1 MRQWIHE
8 VFIRR
13 KQINPDNSR
22 EVFGQNRSASNL
34 VLIMKWGKW
43 LENWDMTSLKIKT
56 PFLDMDWNP
65 QDEDKAAAWELY
77 IELLTRITTQKLDDN
92 HGDEKTALTSIFSIF
107 AITRDVMRNNG
118 RHCMEFT
125 KIAIVVLNQVV
136 RPFTSKWHGL
146 SVKGAFDDPAKCEE
160 FRAELVE
167 IQRVLKLYTKMLA
180 DMAGVEDLTELES
193 DEI

>member
-1 MRQWIHE
+1 
-8 VFIRR
+8 
-13 KQINPDNSR
+13 
-22 EVFGQNRSASNL
+22 
-34 VLIMKWGKW
+34 MKWAKW

-56 PFLDMDWNP
+56 PFLEMEWNP

-107 AITRDVMRNNG
+107 AITRDVMKNNG
-118 RHCMEFT
+118 RHCIEFT

-136 RPFTSKWHGL
+136 RPFTAKWHGL
-146 SVKGAFDDPAKCEE
+146 SVNGAFDDPGQCKQ
-160 FRAELVE
+160 FRSELVE
-167 IQRVLKLYTKMLA
+167 IQRVLRIYTRMLA